1 MAHQHDVVVVGAGPS
16 GLAAATTLVSGGLDV
31 VVLEARDRVGGRT
44 WTVDVDGSPVDLGG
58 QWVGPTQHHLLD
70 VIAHLGLSTSPTP
83 TTGASMLVLQD
94 RTVSY
99 RGTIPR
105 LSVLSLVQLQRALWD
120 IDRQARRVDSATV
133 RSAREAQ
140 LDGMSL
146 AEWMRARHVRP
157 DVESVVRTAMRIVF
171 GHEAEAIPF
180 LRFLQYVRAAGGV
193 MPLVDTAGG
202 AQDARIV
209 GGAQQVSEGLAGPL
223 GDRVRL
229 GTPVTG
235 VRVGDGVDVV
245 TASGSVAARHLV
257 MAVPPRLAAELDW
270 APGLSPVRQ
279 RWLASH
285 EMGTTLK
292 TQILYDRPFWRDAD
306 RSGEVVWADG
316 DLDVAF
322 DNSQDDGR
330 AGLVVFATGDRGR
343 RLGRLAPDARRRTV
357 LANLVDAL
365 GDDAGHPEAYIDHDW
380 DTEPLSGGCPVA
392 TPTLGAPVA
401 GFDPTIPDGPV
412 HWAGTETS
420 TVWRGYIDGAIAAG
434 RRAATDILAGVA

>member
-16 GLAAATTLVSGGLDV
+16 GLAAATTLVAAGLDV

-70 VIAHLGLSTSPTP
+70 VIAQLGLTTSPTP
-83 TTGASMLVLQD
+83 TSGASTLVLRD
-94 RTVSY
+94 RMLTY

-105 LSVLSLVQLQRALWD
+105 LSALSLVQLQRSLWA
-120 IDRQARRVDSATV
+120 IDRQARRVDPAAV
-133 RSAREAQ
+133 RTARDAE
-140 LDGMSL
+140 LDSISL
-146 AEWMRARHVRP
+146 AEWMRTRHVRD

-171 GHEAEAIPF
+171 GHEAEDIPF

-193 MPLVDTAGG
+193 MPLVDTSGG

-209 GGAQQVSEGLAGPL
+209 GGAQQVSQGLAAPL

-229 GTPVTG
+229 GTPVAG
-235 VRVGDGVDVV
+235 VRVDDGVEVV
-245 TASGSVAARHLV
+245 TGTGVVRGRQVV

-270 APGLSPVRQ
+270 EPGLSAVRH
-279 RWLASH
+279 RWLAAH

-292 TQILYDRPFWRDAD
+292 TQILYERPFWRDAGN
-306 RSGEVVWADG
+306 SGEIVWADG

-322 DNSQDDGR
+322 DNSTDGGR

-343 RLGRLAPDARRRTV
+343 RLGRATPDDRRRTV
-357 LANLVDAL
+357 LANLTAVL
-365 GDDAGHPEAYIDHDW
+365 GAEAGHPVAYIDHDW
-380 DTEPLSGGCPVA
+380 DTEVFSGGCPVA
-392 TPTLGAPVA
+392 TPTVGAPVA

-434 RRAATDILAGVA
+434 RRAATDIITGVA